1 MSDTKRIATR
11 AAAAT
16 TAIGAAL
23 LVYMIAV
30 ESEPGLLPLVLVFGG
45 LAAWVVARRRRRGDG

>member
-1 MSDTKRIATR
+1 MTDTKRIATR

-45 LAAWVVARRRRRGDG
+45 LAAWVVARRRRGDG